1 MELFDK
7 QYVHCFY
14 DETLEGKQGFF
25 SDSLGCLRSYV
36 NHMEAQK
43 IKTMTKSP
51 DFSFPFVRIDEDDD
65 DENEVFR
72 FFYYDPFYELRIKY
86 NEGYTIQLYDDTND
100 RWIDCVPSWADH
112 LQYRVKPDNTDN
124 TDNADNT
131 DRLCTNQELMQWLA
145 QGNGMVRD
153 EQIDITGIIRY
164 GHVQTTMT
172 VNTSELDLDVIDK
185 MIRRWDDDTWR
196 VPMISYI
203 NKGEDNE

>member
-7 QYVHCFY
+7 HCAYCFY
-14 DETLEGKQGFF
+14 DESLEGKLGFF
-25 SDSLGCLRSYV
+25 SDSLGCLRNYV
-36 NHMEAQK
+36 NNMETQK

-51 DFSFPFVRIDEDDD
+51 DFSYPFIRIDEDDD
-65 DENEVFR
+65 NENEVFR
-72 FFYYDPFYELRIKY
+72 YFYYDPFYELKIKF
-86 NEGYTIQLYDDTND
+86 NEGYTIQLYDDEGD
-100 RWIDCVPSWADH
+100 RWIDCVPSWVASSK
-112 LQYRVKPDNTDN
+112 YRVKPDSTDN
-124 TDNADNT
+124 TDNI

-153 EQIDITGIIRY
+153 EQIDSTGIIRY

-172 VNTSELDLDVIDK
+172 VNTSELGLDVVDK
-185 MIRRWDDDTWR
+185 MVRRWDDDTWR